1 MKLIINA
8 DDCGKSK
15 EVNAAIAKF
24 IEAGKITS
32 TTVMA
37 NMDDLEGAA
46 RLFRQYKGIYRLV
59 YTSILPKV
67 LR

>member
-8 DDCGKSK
+8 DDCGKNK
-15 EVNAAIAKF
+15 EVNAAIGHF

-37 NMDDLEGAA
+37 NMDDLEGAS
-46 RLFRQYKGIYRLV
+46 RLFDEY
-59 YTSILPKV
+59 
-67 LR
+67 

>member
-15 EVNAAIAKF
+15 DVNVAINHF

-32 TTVMA
+32 TTIMA
-37 NMDDLEGAA
+37 NMDDLDGAA
-46 RLFRQYKGIYRLV
+46 RLFSANIRM
-59 YTSILPKV
+59 TSHSEYILI
-67 LR
+67 